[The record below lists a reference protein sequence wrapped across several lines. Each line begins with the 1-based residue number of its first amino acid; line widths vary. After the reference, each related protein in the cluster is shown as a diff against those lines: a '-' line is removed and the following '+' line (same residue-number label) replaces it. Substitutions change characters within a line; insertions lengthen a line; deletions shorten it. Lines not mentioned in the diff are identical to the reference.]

1 MLKKIESRI
10 FSLVG
15 YAESFKVVL
24 IAIMQQN
31 IKTIS
36 TIKAIVFL
44 LSAFYLYYAV
54 SDRKS

>member
-44 LSAFYLYYAV
+44 LQLFIYIML
-54 SDRKS
+54 